1 MHVKCEVVFKMM
13 TFLRRTEGKKSGEI
27 ILTIIGEKATICIT
41 IIGGIF
47 CKSVQ
52 KQTRLDILV

>member
-47 CKSVQ
+47 
-52 KQTRLDILV
+52 L